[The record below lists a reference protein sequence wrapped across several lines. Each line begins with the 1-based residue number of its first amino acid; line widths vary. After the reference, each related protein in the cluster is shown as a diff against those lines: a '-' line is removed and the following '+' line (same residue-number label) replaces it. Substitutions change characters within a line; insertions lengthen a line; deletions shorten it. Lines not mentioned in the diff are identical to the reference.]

1 MGKVF
6 LGNRKYSKA
15 HSMISK
21 GEDTMSIVNIK
32 DESQFEQEI
41 MKSTDTVLVDFY
53 ADWCGPCKMVAPIL
67 EEIAQEG
74 IVQVAKV
81 NVDQQPKLAERFGIL
96 SIPTMIVFQD
106 GKEKKKLIGAR
117 SKQDLIDSISQ

>member
-1 MGKVF
+1 
-6 LGNRKYSKA
+6 
-15 HSMISK
+15 
-21 GEDTMSIVNIK
+21 MSIVNIK

-41 MKSTDTVLVDFY
+41 IKSTDTVLVDFY

>member
-1 MGKVF
+1 
-6 LGNRKYSKA
+6 
-15 HSMISK
+15 MISK

-41 MKSTDTVLVDFY
+41 IKSTEMILVDFY

>member
-1 MGKVF
+1 
-6 LGNRKYSKA
+6 
-15 HSMISK
+15 
-21 GEDTMSIVNIK
+21 MSIVNIK

-41 MKSTDTVLVDFY
+41 IKSTETVLVDFY

>member
-15 HSMISK
+15 HSVISK

-41 MKSTDTVLVDFY
+41 IKSTDTVLVDFY

>member
-67 EEIAQEG
+67 EEMAREG

>member
-1 MGKVF
+1 
-6 LGNRKYSKA
+6 
-15 HSMISK
+15 
-21 GEDTMSIVNIK
+21 MSIVNIK

>member
-1 MGKVF
+1 
-6 LGNRKYSKA
+6 
-15 HSMISK
+15 
-21 GEDTMSIVNIK
+21 MSIVNIK

-41 MKSTDTVLVDFY
+41 IKSTETVLVDFY

-67 EEIAQEG
+67 EEMAREG

>member
-1 MGKVF
+1 
-6 LGNRKYSKA
+6 
-15 HSMISK
+15 
-21 GEDTMSIVNIK
+21 MSIVNIK

-41 MKSTDTVLVDFY
+41 IKSTEMILVDFY

>member
-32 DESQFEQEI
+32 DENQFDREVI
-41 MKSTDTVLVDFY
+41 KSSETILVDFY

-74 IVQVAKV
+74 KAQIAKV
-81 NVDQQPKLAERFGIL
+81 NVDQQPNLAQRFGIL
-96 SIPTMIVFQD
+96 SIPTMIVFEG
-106 GKEKKKLIGAR
+106 GKEKKKLIGAK
-117 SKQDLIDSISQ
+117 SKQELIDSLS

>member
-1 MGKVF
+1 
-6 LGNRKYSKA
+6 
-15 HSMISK
+15 
-21 GEDTMSIVNIK
+21 MSIVNIK

-41 MKSTDTVLVDFY
+41 IKSTEMILVDFY

-106 GKEKKKLIGAR
+106 GKEKKKLIGAQ

>member
-1 MGKVF
+1 
-6 LGNRKYSKA
+6 
-15 HSMISK
+15 
-21 GEDTMSIVNIK
+21 MSIVNIK

-41 MKSTDTVLVDFY
+41 IKSTETILVDFY

>member
-41 MKSTDTVLVDFY
+41 IKSTETVLVDFY